1 MSSRGAEPH
10 DREPARQPTLAAY
23 APEPV
28 LPPAASAPDWRSR
41 QGRWVDRSLSGRH
54 HLPCCRGLFRP
65 VAKSNPC
72 TIPRSKRQRPSY
84 RSRPHTP
91 NLWTVPCGGR
101 QVFGAVAKSDTDIT
115 TLISRN
121 LEAVGRTDDSDLTA
135 FTDGCSGLR
144 SILAAAGVTKPPVLD
159 WFHIAMRLQHAKLAA
174 SSLSTDEPGRMQ
186 TKAFII
192 EQVERLRWRIWNGNA
207 KNAQITIERTG
218 DMATPKRW

>member
-1 MSSRGAEPH
+1 MSSRGAGPH
-10 DREPARQPTLAAY
+10 DHEPARQPTLAAY

-91 NLWTVPCGGR
+91 NLWTVPR
-101 QVFGAVAKSDTDIT
+101 
-115 TLISRN
+115 
-121 LEAVGRTDDSDLTA
+121 
-135 FTDGCSGLR
+135 
-144 SILAAAGVTKPPVLD
+144 
-159 WFHIAMRLQHAKLAA
+159 
-174 SSLSTDEPGRMQ
+174 EPGRDRSL
-186 TKAFII
+186 ANHARDRRGDELRLV
-192 EQVERLRWRIWNGNA
+192 EQCLDAHAGGRG
-207 KNAQITIERTG
+207 RTG
-218 DMATPKRW
+218 NLKDLANAIDDGERRGAAILDDAHQHGTPAIFAHDVLLHQPAVVHLADVLHVHRLPVDILDRNIVEVGKAALSRIKNP

>member
-28 LPPAASAPDWRSR
+28 LPPTASAPDWRSR

-84 RSRPHTP
+84 RSWPHTP
-91 NLWTVPCGGR
+91 NLWTAPDVLDHNADYIDR
-101 QVFGAVAKSDTDIT
+101 FVIARS
-115 TLISRN
+115 TLE
-121 LEAVGRTDDSDLTA
+121 LPDAD
-135 FTDGCSGLR
+135 
-144 SILAAAGVTKPPVLD
+144 ILAPGKSVPVLL
-159 WFHIAMRLQHAKLAA
+159 H
-174 SSLSTDEPGRMQ
+174 G
-186 TKAFII
+186 TK
-192 EQVERLRWRIWNGNA
+192 V
-207 KNAQITIERTG
+207 T
-218 DMATPKRW
+218 

>member
-10 DREPARQPTLAAY
+10 DHEPARQPTLAAY
-23 APEPV
+23 APESV

-91 NLWTVPCGGR
+91 NLRTVP
-101 QVFGAVAKSDTDIT
+101 
-115 TLISRN
+115 
-121 LEAVGRTDDSDLTA
+121 SDLA
-135 FTDGCSGLR
+135 LFLFRLAPDRLGTDVASVVDVSNETIRLSAQKFDR
-144 SILAAAGVTKPPVLD
+144 EFVSIRRRTPVRGNRWHRD
-159 WFHIAMRLQHAKLAA
+159 RAA
-174 SSLSTDEPGRMQ
+174 SRFTARRGSKEPYS
-186 TKAFII
+186 
-192 EQVERLRWRIWNGNA
+192 WNSNQGPVQSNC
-207 KNAQITIERTG
+207 
-218 DMATPKRW
+218 

>member
-10 DREPARQPTLAAY
+10 DHEPARQPTLAAY

-54 HLPCCRGLFRP
+54 HLPWCRGLFRP

-91 NLWTVPCGGR
+91 NLWTVPLGGLDGL
-101 QVFGAVAKSDTDIT
+101 VFTAGIGERAPTIRAEICDRLAWLGVRLDATANAENAARISAPGSKIDVRVIATDEEVTIARHTKAVACDCETA
-115 TLISRN
+115 
-121 LEAVGRTDDSDLTA
+121 AVM
-135 FTDGCSGLR
+135 
-144 SILAAAGVTKPPVLD
+144 SI
-159 WFHIAMRLQHAKLAA
+159 
-174 SSLSTDEPGRMQ
+174 
-186 TKAFII
+186 
-192 EQVERLRWRIWNGNA
+192 
-207 KNAQITIERTG
+207 
-218 DMATPKRW
+218 

>member
-10 DREPARQPTLAAY
+10 DHEPARQPTLAAY

-72 TIPRSKRQRPSY
+72 TIPRTKRQRPSY

-91 NLWTVPCGGR
+91 NLWTVPFGR
-101 QVFGAVAKSDTDIT
+101 GELRLEHHRQPCLEHHRQPFTSSPPRRLAIALVARASITSPISSTESVARAKSI
-115 TLISRN
+115 
-121 LEAVGRTDDSDLTA
+121 A
-135 FTDGCSGLR
+135 R
-144 SILAAAGVTKPPVLD
+144 SVVHFA
-159 WFHIAMRLQHAKLAA
+159 
-174 SSLSTDEPGRMQ
+174 
-186 TKAFII
+186 
-192 EQVERLRWRIWNGNA
+192 
-207 KNAQITIERTG
+207 
-218 DMATPKRW
+218 

>member
-10 DREPARQPTLAAY
+10 DHEPARQPTLAAY

-54 HLPCCRGLFRP
+54 HLPCCWGLFRP

-91 NLWTVPCGGR
+91 NLRTVPLTSPVTFVRAGG
-101 QVFGAVAKSDTDIT
+101 FFENFLYGLHVAQGGM
-115 TLISRN
+115 L
-121 LEAVGRTDDSDLTA
+121 
-135 FTDGCSGLR
+135 
-144 SILAAAGVTKPPVLD
+144 PVY
-159 WFHIAMRLQHAKLAA
+159 
-174 SSLSTDEPGRMQ
+174 
-186 TKAFII
+186 
-192 EQVERLRWRIWNGNA
+192 
-207 KNAQITIERTG
+207 
-218 DMATPKRW
+218 